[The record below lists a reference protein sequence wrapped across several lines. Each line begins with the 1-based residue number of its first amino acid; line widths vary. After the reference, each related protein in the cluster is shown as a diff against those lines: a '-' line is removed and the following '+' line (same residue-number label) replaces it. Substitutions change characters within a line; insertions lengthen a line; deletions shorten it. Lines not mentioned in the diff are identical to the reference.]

1 MYNQSHRW
9 LNIKQL
15 LVVLFC
21 IFSFQGLSQAKLPI
35 DAFSFY
41 TNYNGVRIP
50 NGFNDNLDDGYAW
63 NFGSEIQT
71 ANQWSVNLYH
81 TRDYDGY
88 QQLGVPIWGAP
99 LSYYDSRVSWA
110 SRYTETFVMGRLYT
124 ESNYYSK
131 SSELRNKDLYGWYF
145 SVGYGVQTFD
155 ARYWSSEDFVETYID
170 DNGDSQ
176 FRINSYIDRTNIFIL
191 DRGTQF
197 GFGFK
202 NFHTTYM
209 YSDIML
215 LSSAYTRDNR
225 IINSDIIPDS
235 RRIAND
241 DPLDID
247 QVQGDA
253 LTRVWARN
261 GRGLL
266 LHVCVG
272 INLDFKR

>member
-1 MYNQSHRW
+1 MLYQKPKFVK
-9 LNIKQL
+9 NIIIL
-15 LVVLFC
+15 LI
-21 IFSFQGLSQAKLPI
+21 IFAFSAFEAHSQIRI
-35 DAFSFY
+35 DNFSFY
-41 TNYNGVRIP
+41 TNYNSVRVP
-50 NGFNDNLDDGYAW
+50 NGFNDNLDEGYAW
-63 NFGSEIQT
+63 NFGTEIQT

-88 QQLGVPIWGAP
+88 QQLRVPVWGAP

-110 SRYTETFVMGRLYT
+110 SRYTETFGMIRLYT

-155 ARYWSSEDFVETYID
+155 ARYWSSEDFVEAYID

-197 GFGFK
+197 GVGFK
-202 NFHTTYM
+202 NFHTTFIYT
-209 YSDIML
+209 DITL
-215 LSSAYTRDNR
+215 LSSAYTRDYR
-225 IINSDIIPDS
+225 SINSYVIPDS

-241 DPLDID
+241 DPLDLD
-247 QVQGDA
+247 QEQGEA
-253 LTRVWARN
+253 LTHVWARN
-261 GRGLL
+261 GRGIL
-266 LHVCVG
+266 VNICVG
-272 INLDFKR
+272 INLDFKK

>member
-1 MYNQSHRW
+1 MFIEWAKRLKISY
-9 LNIKQL
+9 
-15 LVVLFC
+15 VLAA
-21 IFSFQGLSQAKLPI
+21 IFVMCSIQGFSQAKLPI

-124 ESNYYSK
+124 KSNYYSK

-235 RRIAND
+235 RRISND

-247 QVQGDA
+247 QIQGDA

-272 INLDFKR
+272 INLDFYR